1 MREPPFLEVK
11 LLYHSIIGGSAWLTE
26 SVPPYTKVFHKP
38 HIEISTK
45 IAPEITPSIQQI
57 IGNTPMVE
65 IRNIFRHPHVRIFAK
80 LEGQNPGGSV
90 KDRAAFNMI
99 QQALKR
105 GEIKPGMKLIEPTSG
120 NTGVALAMIAS
131 MFNLDL
137 QLIMPENS
145 TEERVQTME
154 AYGAKVI
161 LTPASQGIEGSRD
174 YAQKKVDKG
183 GYKMLDQF
191 SNPDNFLAHY
201 SSTGPQIYRDTQGN
215 VTHFVSSMGTTGTIM
230 GTSMFLKQKNPEV
243 KIIGVQPVDGA
254 RIPGIRRWSP

>member
-1 MREPPFLEVK
+1 
-11 LLYHSIIGGSAWLTE
+11 
-26 SVPPYTKVFHKP
+26 
-38 HIEISTK
+38 
-45 IAPEITPSIQQI
+45 
-57 IGNTPMVE
+57 
-65 IRNIFRHPHVRIFAK
+65 
-80 LEGQNPGGSV
+80 
-90 KDRAAFNMI
+90 MI

-137 QLIMPENS
+137 ELVMPENS

-161 LTPASQGIEGSRD
+161 LTPAKDGLEGSRD
-174 YAQKKVDKG
+174 YAQSKVDQG

-201 SSTGPQIYRDTQGN
+201 NSTGPEIYRDTQGN
-215 VTHFVSSMGTTGTIM
+215 ITHFVSAMGTTGTIM
-230 GTSMFLKQKNPEV
+230 GTSMFLK
-243 KIIGVQPVDGA
+243 
-254 RIPGIRRWSP
+254 